1 MIAAL
6 LCVLAAAGY
15 GTSDFVAGLASR
27 RLAPAAVTFG
37 VEAITLITA
46 AAALVVSHGDGP
58 SATALGW
65 GAISGLGTAVGTLS
79 LYRGLSVARMS
90 VVATLS
96 AVLTA
101 VIPVIVGVALGE
113 HLTLWSALGI
123 AIAIPAIGLVSRQA
137 DGDADPGDRS
147 PARAGVLYG
156 SLAGV
161 GFALLF
167 IALDRAGTHA
177 GAWPLLPGQV
187 VALILIA
194 PFAWRAIARGGLPPR
209 SDRTLI
215 VVAGA
220 LSGAANLLFLAAT
233 GRGQLA
239 IIAVLTSLY
248 PAATVVLARAVLSE
262 RWTRI
267 QATGLVT
274 SFAAIVLVSAH

>member
-1 MIAAL
+1 MIAIL
-6 LCVLAAAGY
+6 LCVLAAGGF
-15 GTSDFVAGLASR
+15 GTSDFAAGLASR
-27 RLAPAAVTFG
+27 RLAPAAVTCG
-37 VEAITLITA
+37 VEAITLITVA
-46 AAALVVSHGDGP
+46 VALLVSHGDGP
-58 SATALGW
+58 SVSALGW
-65 GAISGLGTAVGTLS
+65 GAISGLGTALGTLS
-79 LYRGLSVARMS
+79 LYHGLSVARMS

-101 VIPVIVGVALGE
+101 VIPVVVGVMLGE
-113 HLTLWSALGI
+113 HLTVWSWLGI
-123 AIAIPAIGLVSRQA
+123 AIAIPAIGLISRQTG
-137 DGDADPGDRS
+137 GDADPGDRS
-147 PARAGVLYG
+147 AARAGMLYG

-177 GAWPLLPGQV
+177 GAWPLLPGQL

-194 PFAWRAIARGGLPPR
+194 PFAWRAIAAGGSPQR
-209 SDRTLI
+209 SDLALI
-215 VVAGA
+215 VGAGA
-220 LSGAANLLFLAAT
+220 LSGIANLLFLAAT

-239 IIAVLTSLY
+239 IIAVVTSLY

>member
-1 MIAAL
+1 M
-6 LCVLAAAGY
+6 
-15 GTSDFVAGLASR
+15 
-27 RLAPAAVTFG
+27 
-37 VEAITLITA
+37 
-46 AAALVVSHGDGP
+46 VSHGDGP

-79 LYRGLSVARMS
+79 LYHGLSVARMS

-113 HLTLWSALGI
+113 HLTLWSAARHRDRDPGDR
-123 AIAIPAIGLVSRQA
+123 ARSRQA
-137 DGDADPGDRS
+137 NGDADPGDRS
-147 PARAGVLYG
+147 PTRAGVLYG

-194 PFAWRAIARGGLPPR
+194 PFAWRAIAAGGFPQR

-220 LSGAANLLFLAAT
+220 LSGIANLLFLAAT

-267 QATGLVT
+267 QATGLLT